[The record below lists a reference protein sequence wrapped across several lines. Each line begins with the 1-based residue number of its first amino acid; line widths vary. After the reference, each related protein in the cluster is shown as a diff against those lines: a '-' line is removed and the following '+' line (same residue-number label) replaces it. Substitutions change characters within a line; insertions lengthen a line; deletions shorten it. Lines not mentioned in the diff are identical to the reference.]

1 MSPSTSEAL
10 NSAFRTAKAGYFDV
24 NFSPLMQAIT
34 DDPKDK
40 SNKSAGKEKFTRF
53 FDLLDEVVE
62 RHKFAYVLE
71 DDPKGRA
78 DIGEEIVMLV
88 IPSFQRFI
96 QKQRDKEFSKSESP
110 FVCSCS
116 EPVLKS
122 DKIVLCCRPA
132 EVYVS

>member
-1 MSPSTSEAL
+1 
-10 NSAFRTAKAGYFDV
+10 
-24 NFSPLMQAIT
+24 MQAIT